1 MQPKSGVLMR
11 IHRTTV
17 LVAVL
22 SASVLFSSTCV
33 LGRTWYVKPDQT
45 GDAPTIQAAIDSS
58 GAGDTVLV
66 APGTYTQTYIFFQYK
81 DMLSIIGEE
90 GAEKTILHL
99 SGMPYYIFAAFCDSL
114 IVKGFTFEE
123 SAGGGVIFTAVSRSV
138 IESNIFRNIEG
149 HAIHISGPFPAGAGE
164 AADLEALPGL
174 PCVTIRDNLIY
185 SNGAGISIF
194 DWTDRVRI
202 SNNTIACNVE
212 YGIDTMNM
220 TMVDILNNII
230 IDNAVGVGGYGVHLT
245 TECNDVFG
253 NGDNYQMSDRTGL
266 YGNIS
271 MDPQFCGVDPVA
283 SGNFYIQSD
292 SPCAPGNHPE
302 GYACGL
308 IGKFPVGC
316 GTISTKERSWGEI
329 KSLFK

>member
-1 MQPKSGVLMR
+1 MR
-11 IHRTTV
+11 LYKTAV
-17 LVAVL
+17 LVAALSMSVL
-22 SASVLFSSTCV
+22 SFSTCL
-33 LGRTWYVKPDQT
+33 LGKTWYVKPDQT

-58 GAGDTVLV
+58 GTGDTVLV

-90 GAEKTILHL
+90 GAEKTILNL
-99 SGMPYYIFAAFCDSL
+99 SGMSCYIFAAFCDSL

-123 SAGGGVIFTAVSRSV
+123 STGVGVNFTAVSRSV
-138 IESNIFRNIEG
+138 IESNIFRNNES

-185 SNGAGISIF
+185 SNGAGISIYE
-194 DWTDRVRI
+194 WTDLVRI
-202 SNNTIACNVE
+202 SNNTIACNAE
-212 YGIDTMNM
+212 FGIDTGNM
-220 TMVDILNNII
+220 TMEDILNNII
-230 IDNAVGVGGYGVHLT
+230 IGNAIGVSGYGVHLT
-245 TECNDVFG
+245 TKCNDVWG
-253 NGDNYQMSDRTGL
+253 NETNYQMTDPTGSN
-266 YGNIS
+266 GNIS

-292 SPCAPGNHPE
+292 SPCAPGNHPD
-302 GYACGL
+302 GYSCGL
-308 IGKFPVGC
+308 IGRFPVGC
-316 GTISTKERSWGEI
+316 GTTSTKERSWGEI